1 MPQKPKLLPSWCT
14 VGSNSASIVWKYC
27 KSDVVDKFVVAY
39 HPADIS
45 DSAALHNDCS
55 SRVVINQ
62 FVSGR
67 VHATLLGLEPNTEYV
82 FCISGVNRCGHSDSL
97 DACLTT
103 SPINENIVRPVYFA
117 PASKKNQTTRLISRI
132 SWILVNLIC
141 ALSVLL
147 MYLVPWILSGADCER
162 CRQLDPP
169 CDQGNTYV
177 KNARKHLFTVI
188 TSLIPGKLYHA
199 FVPEEREQVVVKSG
213 HSWFEWFDFEL

>member
-1 MPQKPKLLPSWCT
+1 MPHKPKLLTSWCT

-27 KSDVVDKFVVAY
+27 KSDVVDKFVVEY
-39 HPADIS
+39 HPADMS

-67 VHATLLGLEPNTEYV
+67 VQVTLLGLEPNTEYV

-97 DACLTT
+97 DARLTT
-103 SPINENIVRPVYFA
+103 SPINEKIVRPVYFA
-117 PASKKNQTTRLISRI
+117 PASTHNQTTRLISRI
-132 SWILVNLIC
+132 SWLLVHLIC
-141 ALSVLL
+141 AVSILFL
-147 MYLVPWILSGADCER
+147 YLVPWILSGADCER
-162 CRQLDPP
+162 CRQASPP
-169 CDQGNTYV
+169 NEQPITYV

-188 TSLIPGKLYHA
+188 TSLIPGKLYRA
-199 FVPEEREQVVVKSG
+199 IMPEEREQVVVKSE